1 MYLQLV
7 DPSLGF
13 HGVQGSKA
21 FPLTQV
27 VVPQV
32 EAGANGRSME
42 DLSKESP
49 SSYLIDCLLA
59 VAAGTAGSAFAQ
71 PSVSWPHASHSVVM
85 AICVSLAVSWVKES
99 GVDRAPQSR
108 GACRCPCAGCA
119 VRELLTSSGDMVFM
133 AWSAHA
139 GTDAPPRPG
148 LGAKDAQMHVLPVP
162 LNLVTGIS
170 ALRISVPGD
179 LRPREARQAALD
191 TVRVRSPFRIWVLVR
206 RLCAM
211 ISHFQAWGNK
221 NLGIL
226 L

>member
-71 PSVSWPHASHSVVM
+71 PSVSWPHASHSVSWPY
-85 AICVSLAVSWVKES
+85 ASHWLYHGLKSQACVRPKAGERAGAHVLAVPYES
-99 GVDRAPQSR
+99 FSPAQGHGVYGMVRACRHGRAPQ
-108 GACRCPCAGCA
+108 AG
-119 VRELLTSSGDMVFM
+119 
-133 AWSAHA
+133 
-139 GTDAPPRPG
+139 PG
-148 LGAKDAQMHVLPVP
+148 
-162 LNLVTGIS
+162 
-170 ALRISVPGD
+170 
-179 LRPREARQAALD
+179 
-191 TVRVRSPFRIWVLVR
+191 
-206 RLCAM
+206 C
-211 ISHFQAWGNK
+211 
-221 NLGIL
+221 
-226 L
+226 